1 MEIVM
6 DNREDKEMLQL
17 LRIMNSQYN
26 LGFTITIEY
35 LEVCD
40 YIVRGDDS
48 LIGTVGIEL
57 KEAGDYVASIMDG
70 RLFRQVMEMH
80 TNFDRVVVIIV
91 GNLDKIYSKMEDHSK
106 LGALGALVTKF
117 GTSVIHVVNREWAAF
132 LIISILKHART
143 TIDMT
148 KIFKPKATSE
158 DRELGA
164 ISCAKGWGIKLA
176 REAVKNFRIRD
187 IANIEDPQL
196 IASKIRNVGT
206 TKAQNLINLFSG
218 NEDKTFITPV
228 DVMVFEKYL
237 QLILSNDNII
247 KKLVNKLNK
256 LV

>member
-1 MEIVM
+1 MEIIM
-6 DNREDKEMLQL
+6 DNREDKKMLQL
-17 LRIMNSQYN
+17 LRIMNSQYD
-26 LGFTITIEY
+26 LGFKITVKY

-40 YIVRGDDS
+40 YIVMGDDS

-57 KEAGDYVASIMDG
+57 KEANDCVASIMDG
-70 RLFRQVMEMH
+70 SLFRQVMEMH
-80 TNFDRVVVIIV
+80 ANFDRVVVIIV
-91 GNLDKIYSKMEDHSK
+91 GSLDKVYSRIEDHSK

-117 GTSVIHVVNREWAAF
+117 GTSVMHVVNREWAAY
-132 LIISILKHART
+132 LIISILRHANT

-187 IANIEDPQL
+187 IANIEDPTI
-196 IASKIRNVGT
+196 IASKIRNVGPK
-206 TKAQNLINLFSG
+206 KAQTLINLFSG
-218 NEDKTFITPV
+218 NEDKNFVTPV
-228 DVMVFEKYL
+228 DIMVFERYL
-237 QLILSNDNII
+237 RLILNNDNII

>member
-1 MEIVM
+1 MEIIM
-6 DNREDKEMLQL
+6 ANNEDKKMLQL

-26 LGFTITIEY
+26 LGVSITVEF

-57 KEAGDYVASIMDG
+57 KEKDDYVASIMDG

-80 TNFDRVVVIIV
+80 ANFDRVVVIVV
-91 GNLDKIYSKMEDHSK
+91 GSLDKVYSKIQDHSK
-106 LGALGALVTKF
+106 IGALGALVTKF
-117 GTSVIHVVNREWAAF
+117 GTSVIQAKNREWAAY
-132 LIISILKHART
+132 LIISILKHANT

-164 ISCAKGWGIKLA
+164 ISCAEGWGIKLA

-187 IANIEDPQL
+187 ISNIEDPT
-196 IASKIRNVGT
+196 IISSKIRNVGSK
-206 TKAQNLINLFSG
+206 KAQNLINLFSG
-218 NEDKTFITPV
+218 NEDKNFVTPV
-228 DVMVFEKYL
+228 DVMVFERYL
-237 QLILSNDNII
+237 RLILNNDNVI

-256 LV
+256 LI